1 MLDNNKLISKIK
13 ENQTIVNEFIKLID
27 QIKFDMDH
35 SSTKQEQIKHSFRL
49 KQINNVLKI
58 LINFTKP
65 IKSIDDVKNIEGI
78 GKGSIDRIKE
88 ILDTGYLS
96 EISSKNDK
104 QQYVKYTDELQQ
116 IIGIGPRKAFE
127 LVNDYNIT
135 SIEQLKQEYKK
146 GNIELTNEI
155 LLGLKYH
162 NIYQQNIPRAEIDL
176 INIFLNNIVKQVDQS
191 LQHIICGSYR
201 REKPFSNDI
210 DVLLTSTKIQTKE
223 KLESSINYLRI
234 LVDKLKSIDFL
245 VDDLTDKDY
254 VVKYMG
260 FCKYQNFPIRR
271 IDIRYVPYESYYSS
285 LLYFTGSGDFNSKMR
300 SVAKEL
306 GFLLNEYGLFIY
318 KNNKPVK
325 IKINSEKD
333 IFDNIGME
341 YIVPKLR

>member
-176 INIFLNNIVKQVDQS
+176 INIF
-191 LQHIICGSYR
+191 
-201 REKPFSNDI
+201 
-210 DVLLTSTKIQTKE
+210 
-223 KLESSINYLRI
+223 
-234 LVDKLKSIDFL
+234 
-245 VDDLTDKDY
+245 
-254 VVKYMG
+254 
-260 FCKYQNFPIRR
+260 
-271 IDIRYVPYESYYSS
+271 
-285 LLYFTGSGDFNSKMR
+285 
-300 SVAKEL
+300 
-306 GFLLNEYGLFIY
+306 
-318 KNNKPVK
+318 
-325 IKINSEKD
+325 
-333 IFDNIGME
+333 
-341 YIVPKLR
+341 